1 MSSLRKAI
9 HRIFAVQHVLG
20 FALTSLCCEINFH
33 ERARL
38 PFPSLL
44 QQSIHPKRH
53 KQTSPVAPTHQQHQ
67 VPAIVVFFFFFFCF
81 AYCTDLTLSPTRF
94 RDIMQNYDAMQQA
107 RIQREL
113 HHGCAREVEECS
125 MELSDDDFGI
135 EAFCPVPGQFIYF
148 LNLTH
153 SDIRMGT

>member
-9 HRIFAVQHVLG
+9 HRIFAAQHVLG
-20 FALTSLCCEINFH
+20 FALTSLSCEINFH
-33 ERARL
+33 AEYTAAI
-38 PFPSLL
+38 PFSSLL
-44 QQSIHPKRH
+44 FCNRGIHPKRH
-53 KQTSPVAPTHQQHQ
+53 KQTSPWHLRTNNTRYRRV
-67 VPAIVVFFFFFFCF
+67 VVF
-81 AYCTDLTLSPTRF
+81 ACTDLTLSPIRF

-135 EAFCPVPGQFIYF
+135 EAFSPVPG
-148 LNLTH
+148 
-153 SDIRMGT
+153 D

>member
-53 KQTSPVAPTHQQHQ
+53 KQTSPWHLRTNNTRYRRV
-67 VPAIVVFFFFFFCF
+67 VVF
-81 AYCTDLTLSPTRF
+81 ACTDLTLSPIRF

-135 EAFCPVPGQFIYF
+135 EAFSPVPG
-148 LNLTH
+148 
-153 SDIRMGT
+153 D